1 MPNQRIRG
9 NQITDQRTI
18 VQNEHEERADA
29 KRVTP
34 VDKNGEFH
42 DAANPAPVLES
53 FIRDGAPQQVI
64 EDTQNPANNRPLPV
78 KLTGFDGDVKIQ
90 ADNLN
95 LETQLDGVYDSAENT
110 IPDTVGDIAHERS
123 TSTDKTKL
131 TQRVTAKRGTIDT
144 DTVSKDVSIHDD
156 QGNKFTE
163 SNPLTISTNYEKVLE
178 VIRSSKW
185 MDLAVF
191 DKVETTVSPDR
202 TLINVK
208 YYEDGFLIGEAV
220 ANFTDLSW
228 NFELFRYL
236 LDDDGTQLLDD
247 DDTPLFLE

>member
-18 VQNEHEERADA
+18 VQNEHEEQADA
-29 KRVTP
+29 KRVTS

-42 DAANPAPVLES
+42 DADNPAPVLES
-53 FIRDGAPQQVI
+53 FIRDGVPQQVI

-78 KLTGFDGDVKIQ
+78 KLTGFDGDVKIE
-90 ADNLN
+90 AENLN
-95 LETQLDGVYDSAENT
+95 LQTQLDGVYSEQNT
-110 IPDTVGDIAHERS
+110 LPDTVGDVAHERS
-123 TSTDKTKL
+123 VTTDKTKL
-131 TQRVTAKRGTIDT
+131 TQRVTAKRGTLDT
-144 DTVSKDVSIHDD
+144 DTVSKDVSIHDH

-163 SNPLTISTNYEKVLE
+163 SNPLTISTNYEKILDV
-178 VIRSSKW
+178 VRSSKW

-191 DKVETTVSPDR
+191 DKVETVVSPDR

-208 YYEDGFLIGEAV
+208 YYEDGDLIGEAIL
-220 ANFTDLSW
+220 NFADLVW

-236 LDDDGTQLLDD
+236 LDDDGSQLLDD